1 MEKKTVGAYT
11 WWKFVNLYSMRFS
24 CFHCSDLRI
33 WPLQYWR
40 TWELQQQHE
49 QVHSGYVESEL
60 TAFEETIVKIVK
72 LIAVGLVE
80 SVVNKRCADVASRIK
95 VKTQE
100 QGV

>member
-1 MEKKTVGAYT
+1 MKIT
-11 WWKFVNLYSMRFS
+11 LYSMRS
-24 CFHCSDLRI
+24 CTLNQCRDLRI
-33 WPLQYWR
+33 RPGTQHGR

-49 QVHSGYVESEL
+49 QVHSGYAESEL

-72 LIAVGLVE
+72 QIAVGLVE